1 MVFEG
6 AEKKAEVVV
15 SKDYIEKHG
24 SLKTWPRERWEKLVA
39 ASNAQIMSEVHNDK
53 LSAYLLSESSLFVW
67 ENRIVLITCGQT
79 TLANAV
85 ECFFEFCAP
94 ENIECLI
101 FERKNEYFPEDQPS
115 DFYSDVV
122 RLNKHLNGKG
132 YLFGEEKDRHL
143 YLYHMNKE
151 FVPPENDVTVEVLMY
166 GLQGESREVF
176 NCEKQ
181 SLENLRRL
189 TGIHEILPGYQV
201 DDFLFEP
208 CGYSINAIKDT
219 EYYTIHVTPQDQC
232 PYVSF
237 ETNAKVNGSYA
248 ELVEKVIKIFKPE
261 KFEVIIFRSSLQEFI
276 NLPNYK
282 INKAVKQKLS
292 CGYIVNYCQ
301 FDDKSLLKDDAV
313 AKIHLSDEAKIL
325 NV

>member
-6 AEKKAEVVV
+6 AEKKAEIVV

-24 SLKTWPRERWEKLVA
+24 SLKSWPRKYWEKLVA
-39 ASNAQIMSEVHNDK
+39 ASNAQIMSEIHNDK

-67 ENRIVLITCGQT
+67 DNRIVLITCGQT

-85 ECFFEFCAP
+85 ECFFEFCNP

-101 FERKNEYFPEDQPS
+101 FERKNEYFPEDQHS
-115 DFYSDVV
+115 DFHSDVS
-122 RLNKHLNGKG
+122 RLNTYLNGKG

-166 GLQGESREVF
+166 GLQGESRDVF

-189 TGIHEILPGYQV
+189 TGIHEILPGFQV
-201 DDFLFEP
+201 DDFLFDP

-237 ETNAKVNGSYA
+237 ETNAKVNDSYA
-248 ELVEKVIKIFKPE
+248 ELVEKVIKIFNPE

-276 NLPNYK
+276 NLPKYQIK
-282 INKAVKQKLS
+282 KAVKQQLN
-292 CGYIVNYCQ
+292 CGYQVNYCQ
-301 FDDKSLLKDDAV
+301 FDDKSLEASNQT
-313 AKIHLSDEAKIL
+313 KIFLSDEAKVLQI
-325 NV
+325 